1 MAKFVRYPYRHNGD
15 NKGSRRRTP
24 CRQKLQVRSRE
35 GEHSLYL
42 RIKECWVWKSQ
53 WKSTMSARAREEEK
67 GARSWT
73 KDILFQWLFTE
84 RRRSRRRSISRFSF
98 RNPPRFVSLRDPFSS
113 SSSLALFPSLTFTIE
128 PHLRLHRESSS
139 FPLPPSSRLALC
151 NEKCAR
157 NRYFLPRASLLLLLC
172 IQRLKKKLREKFR
185 GRISQDGKPLFKYEL
200 ESDLVFNSSN

>member
-1 MAKFVRYPYRHNGD
+1 MHDRG
-15 NKGSRRRTP
+15 RRISSSND
-24 CRQKLQVRSRE
+24 C
-35 GEHSLYL
+35 
-42 RIKECWVWKSQ
+42 SQ
-53 WKSTMSARAREEEK
+53 SEDDLEEDL
-67 GARSWT
+67 SHVF
-73 KDILFQWLFTE
+73 LP
-84 RRRSRRRSISRFSF
+84 F

-128 PHLRLHRESSS
+128 PHPRLHRESSS